1 VSPGRASEAEA
12 DGLDGDALGASD
24 GTTTSWTS
32 TPAPTA
38 PRHCDIPNPD
48 HSTNAKD
55 ATMNVRI
62 GLQLYSVRQ
71 SLARDP
77 WGTLTKIAQAGFT
90 RLEAANHD
98 ARNDPGVGFGVQAP
112 ELRDQL
118 GELGLSIVGC
128 HINPLH
134 LDILP
139 RALDYQAE
147 LGNTQVGCDIEF
159 YPYGDR
165 DFVLRRCETFNQVGE
180 LVRERG
186 MRFYYHNHFQ
196 EFQCFGDDY
205 VYDLI
210 LANTDPS
217 LVFLQLDTY
226 WVYRGGQDPI
236 EWMDR
241 LSDRIILL
249 HQKDFPANS
258 PQPLNL
264 YDGVVLP
271 TENIDMAVFQERK
284 DTLCFTEIGTGVL
297 PIQGIIDAAAKLP
310 NLDYMFLEQDH
321 TTLPEVESI
330 RRSHDAF
337 SAKFTGVT
345 WP

>member
-1 VSPGRASEAEA
+1 M
-12 DGLDGDALGASD
+12 D
-24 GTTTSWTS
+24 
-32 TPAPTA
+32 
-38 PRHCDIPNPD
+38 
-48 HSTNAKD
+48 
-55 ATMNVRI
+55 VRI

-71 SLARDP
+71 SLASDP
-77 WGTLTKIAQAGFT
+77 WKALAEIAQAGFT
-90 RLEAANHD
+90 RLEAANHN
-98 ARNDPGVGFGVQAP
+98 ARNDPGVGFGVRAP
-112 ELRDQL
+112 ELRNRL

-147 LGNTQVGCDIEF
+147 LGNTQIGCDIEF

-180 LVRERG
+180 LARERG

-196 EFQCFGDDY
+196 EFQRFGDDY

-210 LANTDPS
+210 LTNTDPS
-217 LVFLQLDTY
+217 LVFLQIDTY
-226 WVYRGGQDPI
+226 WAYRGGQDPI
-236 EWMDR
+236 EWMNRFPDR
-241 LSDRIILL
+241 VILL
-249 HQKDFPANS
+249 HQKDFPANA

-264 YDGVVLP
+264 YDGVVSP
-271 TENIDMAVFQERK
+271 MENIDMAVFEERK
-284 DTLCFTEIGTGVL
+284 SALCFTEIGTGML
-297 PIQGIIDAAAKLP
+297 PIQDIVDAAANLP

-321 TTLPEVESI
+321 TRLPEIESI

-337 SAKFTGVT
+337 SAKFTGIA